1 MLYKAKKL
9 NGYKLNATDGE
20 IGKVKDFYFDDR
32 YFTVRYLIA
41 DTGLWLGDRQVLIS
55 PYALSDINHE
65 LQHINVKL
73 TKAQIKDSP
82 SLDSDKPVSKQFE
95 ESYYDYYGWPYY
107 WGGLNMWGGYPYM
120 VLDSKDWNNNYHHGE
135 TWDPHLRSTKA
146 VSGRHVNAKDGD
158 IGHVVDFIID
168 DENWAIRYLVVRTSN
183 WWLGH
188 QVLISPHW
196 SDNKN
201 WNDTQISIDLTMEQI
216 KKSPPYVD
224 ISAID
229 KIYERNL
236 HQHYNRMGYWVDEQ
250 AARIQ
255 HNKRFPENRKIVG
268 ADAFGVSDNRDLS

>member
-20 IGKVKDFYFDDR
+20 IGKAKDFYFDDR
-32 YFTVRYLIA
+32 YFTVRYLVA
-41 DTGLWLGDRQVLIS
+41 DTGPWLGDRQVLIS

-82 SLDSDKPVSKQFE
+82 SLNSDKPVSKQFE
-95 ESYYDYYGWPYY
+95 ESYYDYYDWPYY
-107 WGGLNMWGGYPYM
+107 WGGHNMWGGYPYM
-120 VLDSKDWNNNYHHGE
+120 VLDSKDWNNNYHDGE

-146 VSGRHVNAKDGD
+146 VSGRHVSASDGD
-158 IGHVVDFIID
+158 IGHVADFIID
-168 DENWAIRYLVVRTSN
+168 DENWAIRYLVVSTSN

-188 QVLISPHW
+188 QVLISPRW

-201 WNDTQISIDLTMEQI
+201 WDDPQISIDLTMEQI
-216 KKSPPYVD
+216 KESPPYVD
-224 ISAID
+224 SSSLDEA
-229 KIYERNL
+229 YERSL

-255 HNKRFPENRKIVG
+255 HNKRFPEARKIVG
-268 ADAFGVSDNRDLS
+268 ADAFGISNNQDLF

>member
-1 MLYKAKKL
+1 
-9 NGYKLNATDGE
+9 
-20 IGKVKDFYFDDR
+20 
-32 YFTVRYLIA
+32 
-41 DTGLWLGDRQVLIS
+41 
-55 PYALSDINHE
+55 
-65 LQHINVKL
+65 
-73 TKAQIKDSP
+73 
-82 SLDSDKPVSKQFE
+82 
-95 ESYYDYYGWPYY
+95 
-107 WGGLNMWGGYPYM
+107 MWGGYPYM
-120 VLDSKDWNNNYHHGE
+120 VLDSKDWNNNYHYGE

-168 DENWAIRYLVVRTSN
+168 DENWAIRYLVVSTSN